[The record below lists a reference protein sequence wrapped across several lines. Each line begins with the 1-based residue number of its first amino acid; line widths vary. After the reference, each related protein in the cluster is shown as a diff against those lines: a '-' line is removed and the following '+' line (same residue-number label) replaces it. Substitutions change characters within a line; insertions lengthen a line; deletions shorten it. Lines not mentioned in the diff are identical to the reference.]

1 MTWSQTPSPPS
12 STERHSNNCR
22 LWGRGVPTK
31 NMTRVAQPESS
42 LLSLTLLALP
52 VWRLSFPSLSSLSVA
67 LLEIEAPLKNVTAL
81 SQIKRDSGR
90 RTGDRDGADMLSQT
104 TASALLFSAQVT
116 ARQLTRSVEEGL
128 RVPDDSQSFEEPRCI
143 RRERR
148 RLRGAPRVCT
158 RA

>member
-31 NMTRVAQPESS
+31 NRTRVAQPESS

-128 RVPDDSQSFEEPRCI
+128 RVPDDSQSFEATLTPI
-143 RRERR
+143 T
-148 RLRGAPRVCT
+148 LLIVSPP
-158 RA
+158 